1 MKREHWARIRIWED
15 LCFYFELK
23 TEYQQQHVHGASGLG
38 IKGQVHSFLSL
49 KTILRG
55 PNEYWNRVHWL

>member
-23 TEYQQQHVHGASGLG
+23 TEYQQQHIHGASGLG
-38 IKGQVHSFLSL
+38 IKGQVHSFFKSENNI
-49 KTILRG
+49 KG
-55 PNEYWNRVHWL
+55 PK

>member
-23 TEYQQQHVHGASGLG
+23 TEYQQQHIYGASGLG
-38 IKGQVHSFLSL
+38 IKGQVHSFFKSENNI
-49 KTILRG
+49 KG
-55 PNEYWNRVHWL
+55 PK